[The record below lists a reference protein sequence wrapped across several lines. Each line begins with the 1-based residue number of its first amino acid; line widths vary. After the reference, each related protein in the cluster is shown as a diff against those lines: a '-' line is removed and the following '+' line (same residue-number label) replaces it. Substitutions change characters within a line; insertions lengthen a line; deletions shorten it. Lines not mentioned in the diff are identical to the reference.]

1 MDLRSGPPPPPRGK
15 RAVPTYQDNHR
26 MEPPAGAG
34 YHVPRRL
41 GEREPDRNHNHP
53 EDDATARAEFAPRNI
68 LADTPETTVG
78 EHVHVK
84 GELSFERLLRVDGS
98 FKGTLTSTGDLV
110 IGASGVIRGNISELR
125 EIVSD
130 GKIIGNIQAERVRL
144 RRSAV
149 VVGSVTCLSLS
160 MDPDVSISGRLN
172 VHKDAP
178 LKLHLEG
185 EEAPEDELAD
195 SNESAR
201 LPDSN
206 KSVDS
211 EKHHSKSGGGSGRKE
226 ASSKKESSGADGER
240 RPKEDKGKDES
251 RKKTKEGGSGDS
263 SKSKTSTK

>member
-1 MDLRSGPPPPPRGK
+1 M
-15 RAVPTYQDNHR
+15 
-26 MEPPAGAG
+26 
-34 YHVPRRL
+34 
-41 GEREPDRNHNHP
+41 
-53 EDDATARAEFAPRNI
+53 
-68 LADTPETTVG
+68 
-78 EHVHVK
+78 K

-110 IGASGVIRGNISELR
+110 VGASGVIRGNISDLR

-144 RRSAV
+144 RRSAI
-149 VVGSVTCLSLS
+149 VVGNVTCLSLS
-160 MDPDVSISGRLN
+160 LDPDVSISGKLN

-185 EEAPEDELAD
+185 EEAPE
-195 SNESAR
+195 NEVESVR

-226 ASSKKESSGADGER
+226 GSSKKDSGGGDGER
-240 RPKEDKGKDES
+240 RQKEDKGKDKDDS
-251 RKKTKEGGSGDS
+251 RKKNKEGGSGES
-263 SKSKTSTK
+263 TKSKTSSK